1 MRATR
6 PVKCAGVL
14 YIETAMKPGSR
25 RPLTGWRVRA
35 TEPSTITTR
44 LSPMPA
50 KLDMPASRP
59 RSGIAGSAARV
70 DPTRFGVP
78 PFVSEAREPCAQ
90 LPHSASLPTRKC
102 ELYCVCCPWRA
113 DMQPLSD
120 STPRPRG
127 RSRVRPGLRP
137 WAPLPCK
144 RHATRAVFV
153 SFAAH
158 SSRGDELPP
167 PQSDDRLHGGNSPR
181 SAGRPVRHRAAPIS
195 ACRNR
200 QFTGGAFA
208 IPDNRSLVVREA
220 SEPNRSARAHAC
232 RQLARPMEME

>member
-14 YIETAMKPGSR
+14 DIETAMTPGSR

-59 RSGIAGSAARV
+59 RSRIAGSAARV

-113 DMQPLSD
+113 DMQPLSE
-120 STPRPRG
+120 STPPPRG
-127 RSRVRPGLRP
+127 RSRVRPAVLCSIGLR
-137 WAPLPCK
+137 
-144 RHATRAVFV
+144 RFRRAGIANSQAEHSPYLTTEVW
-153 SFAAH
+153 SFARRANRTVRPGH
-158 SSRGDELPP
+158 TLAGSWLGQWKWSDQMVSTWWVLWAFLGGGCLGVLVMALMHMSGDLPEQSPYAPDLNRIP
-167 PQSDDRLHGGNSPR
+167 P
-181 SAGRPVRHRAAPIS
+181 
-195 ACRNR
+195 
-200 QFTGGAFA
+200 
-208 IPDNRSLVVREA
+208 
-220 SEPNRSARAHAC
+220 
-232 RQLARPMEME
+232 